1 MRYIIIMVKQKKRVK
16 QCTQYKKKKGLSN
29 EMCEFGTNPMNSVS
43 WKKILE
49 WATLNL
55 PLIVLFYFFNH
66 YI

>member
-1 MRYIIIMVKQKKRVK
+1 MVKQKKK
-16 QCTQYKKKKGLSN
+16 KGLNNALNIKKKKKRLSH

-43 WKKILE
+43 WKKVLE

-55 PLIVLFYFFNH
+55 PLIVLFYLFNH

>member
-1 MRYIIIMVKQKKRVK
+1 MVKQKKGLNNALNI
-16 QCTQYKKKKGLSN
+16 KKKKRLSN

-55 PLIVLFYFFNH
+55 PLIVLFYLFNH